1 MKHLVCF
8 DVFDSNRN
16 YESKILDIKYINP
29 RAPFKKY
36 SFIDYEI
43 DSEQEEENE
52 AEDVKS
58 ELRSSDETPSS
69 SL

>member
-1 MKHLVCF
+1 MKHLICF

-43 DSEQEEENE
+43 DSE
-52 AEDVKS
+52 
-58 ELRSSDETPSS
+58 
-69 SL
+69 